1 MITIYFDADGCIM
14 DYVDDYNN
22 VSSELTE
29 REKSRIK
36 DVYAFYENYYK
47 PQQLVYS
54 KRYFESFQYLQSIT
68 LERAA
73 LSADNIWLEE
83 LVAGY
88 VYNINIIQAIIAPDL
103 KAVTSELKVQP
114 DTVC

>member
-1 MITIYFDADGCIM
+1 MTKILTVYFDADGCIM
-14 DYVDDYNN
+14 NHVYD
-22 VSSELTE
+22 ELTE

-36 DVYAFYENYYK
+36 DVYAFYEAYYK

-54 KRYFESFQYLQSIT
+54 NKFFESFQYLQSIT
-68 LERAA
+68 IERAA

-88 VYNINIIQAIIAPDL
+88 VYSINFIQPIIVPDL

-114 DTVC
+114 ETVC